1 MERLQSRKRAG
12 GDVAGSMSAVGASAS
27 SGVSHERLAWRA
39 RVAGVASTSARR
51 ALVRPPGGPR
61 RRTNNGT
68 RTIVGEGASRPRT
81 RRREVDSDTRG
92 DKLFNAF
99 ESNVNALLRLVRDT
113 TGARASPSFVRG
125 LIENTLTDIT
135 RRRVSVATLRLYPD
149 GVVIEGLAIGEN
161 LTVDKLLVRAKLQPL
176 LDVMGEWQTAT
187 EGTPAPEIYIDS
199 VRCRGVRCVD
209 TYFDGIRDAFDLYVH
224 APGAIVIQSL
234 KLYDLSFDI
243 APHAS
248 FEGRDV
254 APNRRLLRLAALALG
269 TEDAPVDSREPVSSL
284 AGCMSKLLEPGRVA
298 IEAGVDVRRAE
309 ARAAGRSFD
318 EGTSYG
324 DAKSERTYYPG
335 TKILKTMTAT
345 KPRRK
350 PAENRDP
357 FAALRGF
364 VPPAVMDTVDAN
376 LRQYAPEVIAGL
388 NASQAV
394 IESIGPMVLTDV
406 AAVAAKGAELARA
419 ADLAGITR
427 VGSSGEVLLD
437 VSVVSAL
444 VAAGLTDRRWVA
456 DGGKLMVKLVE
467 SGVGAVLL
475 EKAELLRVLA
485 ERRLITRLL
494 DLELMDALLDRPE
507 MTKEMFR
514 SGVVKGVLTNGV
526 LEALLAAGKED
537 VVCGLL
543 RSGMLEILMDTGLLP
558 RMMTYE
564 RDPGESV
571 VPPTGSVDL
580 SVDEG

>member
-1 MERLQSRKRAG
+1 
-12 GDVAGSMSAVGASAS
+12 MSAVGASAS
-27 SGVSHERLAWRA
+27 SGVSHERLAWRV
-39 RVAGVASTSARR
+39 RVAGVASTGARR
-51 ALVRPPGGPR
+51 ALVRAPRGPPR
-61 RRTNNGT
+61 RHNGS
-68 RTIVGEGASRPRT
+68 RPVAEGASRPRT

-92 DKLFNAF
+92 DGLFNAF
-99 ESNVNALLRLVRDT
+99 ESNVNAFLRLVRDT

-149 GVVIEGLAIGEN
+149 GVVLEGLAIGAN
-161 LTVDKLLVRAKLQPL
+161 LTVDKLLVRAKLAPL
-176 LDVMGEWQTAT
+176 LDVMGEWQTAA
-187 EGTPAPEIYIDS
+187 EGAPAPEIYIDS
-199 VRCRGVRCVD
+199 VRTRGVRCVD
-209 TYFDGIRDAFDLYVH
+209 LDFDGLRDAFDLYVH
-224 APGAIVIQSL
+224 APGAIVIRSL
-234 KLYDLSFDI
+234 KLYDLTFDI

-248 FEGRDV
+248 FEGRNV
-254 APNRRLLRLAALALG
+254 APKRRLLRLAALALG
-269 TEDAPVDSREPVSSL
+269 TEDDPVDSRSPASSL

-309 ARAAGRSFD
+309 ARAGLRRSFD
-318 EGTSYG
+318 EGVSPTT
-324 DAKSERTYYPG
+324 AYYPG
-335 TKILKTMTAT
+335 TKILKTSTA
-345 KPRRK
+345 KPPRRK

-364 VPPAVMDTVDAN
+364 VPPALMEQVDSN
-376 LRQYAPEVIAGL
+376 LRRYAPEVIAGL

-394 IESIGPMVLTDV
+394 FESIGPMVLTDV

-444 VAAGLTDRRWVA
+444 VTAGLTDRRWVA

-564 RDPGESV
+564 RDPGEIV

>member
-1 MERLQSRKRAG
+1 
-12 GDVAGSMSAVGASAS
+12 MSAVGASAS

-39 RVAGVASTSARR
+39 RVAGVASTGARR
-51 ALVRPPGGPR
+51 ALLVRAPRGPR
-61 RRTNNGT
+61 RHNGS
-68 RTIVGEGASRPRT
+68 RPVAEGASRPRT

-92 DKLFNAF
+92 DGLFNAF
-99 ESNVNALLRLVRDT
+99 ESNVNAFLRLVRDT

-149 GVVIEGLAIGEN
+149 GVVLEGLAIGEN
-161 LTVDKLLVRAKLQPL
+161 LTVDKLLVRAKLAPL
-176 LDVMGEWQTAT
+176 LDVMGEWQTAA
-187 EGTPAPEIYIDS
+187 EGAPAPEIYIDS
-199 VRCRGVRCVD
+199 VRTRGVRCVD
-209 TYFDGIRDAFDLYVH
+209 TDFDGLRDAFDLYVH
-224 APGAIVIQSL
+224 APGAIVIRSL
-234 KLYDLSFDI
+234 KLYDLTFDI

-254 APNRRLLRLAALALG
+254 APKRRLLRLAALALG
-269 TEDAPVDSREPVSSL
+269 TEDDPVDSRKPASSL
-284 AGCMSKLLEPGRVA
+284 AGCVSKLLEPGRVA

-309 ARAAGRSFD
+309 ARAGLRRSSFD
-318 EGTSYG
+318 EGVSYG
-324 DAKSERTYYPG
+324 DAKGPEGTAYYPG
-335 TKILKTMTAT
+335 TKILKTSAAT
-345 KPRRK
+345 PPRGRK

-364 VPPAVMDTVDAN
+364 VPPALMEQVDSN

-394 IESIGPMVLTDV
+394 FESIGPTVLTDV

-564 RDPGESV
+564 RDPGEIV

>member
-1 MERLQSRKRAG
+1 
-12 GDVAGSMSAVGASAS
+12 MSAVGASAS

-39 RVAGVASTSARR
+39 RVAGVASTGARR
-51 ALVRPPGGPR
+51 ALVRAPRGPR
-61 RRTNNGT
+61 QHHNGS
-68 RTIVGEGASRPRT
+68 RPVAEGASRPRT

-92 DKLFNAF
+92 DGLFNAF
-99 ESNVNALLRLVRDT
+99 ESNVNAFLRLVRDT

-149 GVVIEGLAIGEN
+149 GVVLEGLAIGEN
-161 LTVDKLLVRAKLQPL
+161 LTVDKLLVRAKLAPL
-176 LDVMGEWQTAT
+176 LDVMGEWQTAA
-187 EGTPAPEIYIDS
+187 EGAGPAPEIYIDS
-199 VRCRGVRCVD
+199 VRTRGVRCVD
-209 TYFDGIRDAFDLYVH
+209 TDFDGLRDAFDLYVH

-234 KLYDLSFDI
+234 KLYDLTFDI

-254 APNRRLLRLAALALG
+254 APKRRLLRLAALALG
-269 TEDAPVDSREPVSSL
+269 TEDDPVDSRKPAASL
-284 AGCMSKLLEPGRVA
+284 AGCVSKLLEPGRVA

-309 ARAAGRSFD
+309 ARAAGLRRSFD
-318 EGTSYG
+318 EGVSYG
-324 DAKSERTYYPG
+324 DAKGPTTAEYYPG
-335 TKILKTMTAT
+335 TKILKTSAS
-345 KPRRK
+345 KPPRRK

-364 VPPAVMDTVDAN
+364 VPPALMEQVDSN

-394 IESIGPMVLTDV
+394 FESIGPMVLTDV

-564 RDPGESV
+564 RDPGEIV

>member
-1 MERLQSRKRAG
+1 
-12 GDVAGSMSAVGASAS
+12 MSAVGASAS
-27 SGVSHERLAWRA
+27 SGVSHDRLAWRA
-39 RVAGVASTSARR
+39 RVSGVASTGARR
-51 ALVRPPGGPR
+51 ALVRPPRGPR
-61 RRTNNGT
+61 RRTSNGI
-68 RTIVGEGASRPRT
+68 RTPVAEGASRPRT
-81 RRREVDSDTRG
+81 RRREVNTDTRG
-92 DKLFNAF
+92 DGLFNAF
-99 ESNVNALLRLVRDT
+99 ESNVNTFLRLVRDT

-149 GVVIEGLAIGEN
+149 GVVLEGLAIGEN

-199 VRCRGVRCVD
+199 VRTRGVRCVD
-209 TYFDGIRDAFDLYVH
+209 TDFDGIRDAFDLYVH

-234 KLYDLSFDI
+234 KLYDLTFDI

-248 FEGRDV
+248 FEGRDA
-254 APNRRLLRLAALALG
+254 APKRRLLRLAALALG
-269 TEDAPVDSREPVSSL
+269 TEDDPVDSRLPVSSL

-318 EGTSYG
+318 EGEGMSYG
-324 DAKSERTYYPG
+324 DAKGEERYYPG
-335 TKILKTMTAT
+335 TKILKTKTAT

-364 VPPAVMDTVDAN
+364 VPPALMDTVDVN

-394 IESIGPMVLTDV
+394 FESIGPMVLTDV
-406 AAVAAKGAELARA
+406 AAVAAKGSELARA

-564 RDPGESV
+564 RDPGENV